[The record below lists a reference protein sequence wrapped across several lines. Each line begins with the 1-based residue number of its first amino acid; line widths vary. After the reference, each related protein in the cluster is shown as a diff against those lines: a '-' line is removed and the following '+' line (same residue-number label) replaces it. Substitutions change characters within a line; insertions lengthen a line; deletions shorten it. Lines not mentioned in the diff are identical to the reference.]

1 MSDINLKEFEE
12 EEIKELEEELLE
24 DQEIKLTRSSLQ
36 VPLKT
41 LRLKKA
47 VCVEATSTIRR
58 SIDMMLARQFGC
70 LLIVEN
76 NKYNGI
82 FTERDILRKIVLE
95 SIDLDTAH
103 VCDYMTEHGRTL
115 TMEDTIES
123 ALRIMQ
129 KDGLSHVCIIDAK
142 AMPQA
147 VVSIRDIIRFI
158 IDFFPQSILNL
169 PPNPIRI
176 GTNHPDGG

>member
-1 MSDINLKEFEE
+1 MSDIDLKEFEE

-24 DQEIKLTRSSLQ
+24 DQEIKLTRASLQ

-41 LRLKKA
+41 MRLKKA
-47 VCVEATSTIRR
+47 VCVESTASLRR
-58 SIDMMLARQFGC
+58 CIDMMLARQFGC

-76 NKYNGI
+76 NKYSGI

-95 SIDLDTAH
+95 SIDLDTAP
-103 VCDYMTEHGRTL
+103 VRDYMTENGATL
-115 TMEDTIES
+115 RMEDTIES

-129 KDGLSHVCIIDAK
+129 KGGFSHVCIIDTNEK
-142 AMPQA
+142 PQA